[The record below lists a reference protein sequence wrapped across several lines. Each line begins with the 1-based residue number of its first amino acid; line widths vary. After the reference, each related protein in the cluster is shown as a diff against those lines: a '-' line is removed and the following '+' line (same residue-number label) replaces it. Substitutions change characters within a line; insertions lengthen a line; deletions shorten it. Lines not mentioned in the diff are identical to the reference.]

1 MVDAQM
7 NPDSTPADTARTA
20 AENGTDDQQ
29 HLVEDLHARADE
41 AAGLMK
47 TLSNTARLMILCQL
61 VEGERSVAQLE
72 KNLDT
77 KQPNVSQQLARLRM
91 EGYVKTRREGRTIYY
106 SLADERVA
114 AVIHNLHQTFCPTR
128 TEC

>member
-1 MVDAQM
+1 MTNAQAVK
-7 NPDSTPADTARTA
+7 DSK
-20 AENGTDDQQ
+20 DQFIQ
-29 HLVEDLHARADE
+29 DLHEQADQ

-61 VEGERSVAQLE
+61 VEGERSVAELE

-91 EGYVKTRREGRTIYY
+91 EGYVNSRRDGRTIFY

-114 AVIHNLHQTFCPTR
+114 SVIRNLHATFCNIPAA
-128 TEC
+128 

>member
-1 MVDAQM
+1 MIEH
-7 NPDSTPADTARTA
+7 
-20 AENGTDDQQ
+20 AENDQ
-29 HLVEDLHARADE
+29 LVADLQASAGE
-41 AAGLMK
+41 AAALMK

-61 VEGERSVAQLE
+61 VEGERSVAELE

-91 EGYVKTRREGRTIYY
+91 EGYVSPRRDGRTIYY

-114 AVIHNLHQTFCPTR
+114 TVIRNLHQTFCPR
-128 TEC
+128 

>member
-1 MVDAQM
+1 MPLRHLAVRIDTIM
-7 NPDSTPADTARTA
+7 TEIPAPP
-20 AENGTDDQQ
+20 
-29 HLVEDLHARADE
+29 HLVEDLYSQADN
-41 AAGLMK
+41 AAALMK
-47 TLSNTARLMILCQL
+47 NLSNTARLLILCQL

-91 EGYVKTRREGRTIYY
+91 EGHVHARRDGRTIYY

-114 AVIHNLHQTFCPTR
+114 SVIRNLHATFCPR
-128 TEC
+128 

>member
-1 MVDAQM
+1 M
-7 NPDSTPADTARTA
+7 NDET
-20 AENGTDDQQ
+20 EEQ
-29 HLVEDLHARADE
+29 HLIEDLASSADE
-41 AAGLMK
+41 AAALMK

-61 VEGERSVAQLE
+61 VEGERSVAELE

-91 EGYVKTRREGRTIYY
+91 EGYVKTRREGRTIFY

-114 AVIHNLHQTFCPTR
+114 SVIHNLHMTFCPR
-128 TEC
+128 

>member
-1 MVDAQM
+1 MASELTGSELID
-7 NPDSTPADTARTA
+7 
-20 AENGTDDQQ
+20 E
-29 HLVEDLHARADE
+29 LHSHADE
-41 AAGLMK
+41 AAALMK

-61 VEGERSVAQLE
+61 VEGERSVAELE

-91 EGYVKTRREGRTIYY
+91 EGHVQARRDGRTIYY

-114 AVIHNLHQTFCPTR
+114 SVIHNLHATFCPH
-128 TEC
+128 

>member
-1 MVDAQM
+1 M
-7 NPDSTPADTARTA
+7 
-20 AENGTDDQQ
+20 DDLPEKE
-29 HLVEDLHARADE
+29 HLSEDLYSQADQ
-41 AAGLMK
+41 AAALMK

-61 VEGERSVAQLE
+61 VEGERSVAELE

-91 EGYVKTRREGRTIYY
+91 EGYVTTRRDGRTIYY

-114 AVIHNLHQTFCPTR
+114 SVIRNLHMTFCPR
-128 TEC
+128 

>member
-1 MVDAQM
+1 MVSMAE
-7 NPDSTPADTARTA
+7 DS
-20 AENGTDDQQ
+20 
-29 HLVEDLHARADE
+29 HLLEDLQSRADE

-72 KNLDT
+72 KHLDT

-91 EGYVKTRREGRTIYY
+91 EGHVQARRDGRTIYY
-106 SLADERVA
+106 SLSDDRVA
-114 AVIHNLHQTFCPTR
+114 SVIRNLHATFCPR
-128 TEC
+128 

>member
-1 MVDAQM
+1 MTHSQ
-7 NPDSTPADTARTA
+7 PDES
-20 AENGTDDQQ
+20 
-29 HLVEDLHARADE
+29 HLIEDLRLQADQ

-91 EGYVKTRREGRTIYY
+91 EGHVKSRRDGRTIYY

-114 AVIHNLHQTFCPTR
+114 SVIHNLHATFCPR
-128 TEC
+128 

>member
-1 MVDAQM
+1 MFIFVTVTNSEIEYRYRCIM
-7 NPDSTPADTARTA
+7 NKITSND
-20 AENGTDDQQ
+20 
-29 HLVEDLHARADE
+29 HLVDDLYQSADE

-61 VEGERSVAQLE
+61 VEGEKSVAELE

-91 EGYVKTRREGRTIYY
+91 EGYVSTRRDGRTIYY

-114 AVIHNLHQTFCPTR
+114 AVIKNLHETFCPR
-128 TEC
+128 

>member
-1 MVDAQM
+1 MNDVSTLIVDLK
-7 NPDSTPADTARTA
+7 SK
-20 AENGTDDQQ
+20 
-29 HLVEDLHARADE
+29 ADE

-61 VEGERSVAQLE
+61 VEGEKSVAALE

-77 KQPNVSQQLARLRM
+77 KQPNVSQQLARLRL
-91 EGYVKTRREGRTIYY
+91 EGHVKSRRDGRTIYY

-114 AVIHNLHQTFCPTR
+114 SVIHNLHAAFCQK
-128 TEC
+128 